1 MKTFQILT
9 RTSSKQMNES
19 FEKTFGSKLN
29 LEGFSLTQLEDARN
43 RLRTKISQVRAEA
56 NFNETI
62 ENEDVTKTQWMLDII
77 NKEISERTEQQV
89 DESDPAEMFK
99 GIDIGEA
106 SPGDD
111 DDMAKDTDYDDK
123 DSEYD
128 DEDGEPRGSYDSS
141 DDAEALAS
149 AGFGSD
155 EDYGHYGDDE
165 SFGIYDSYDFNTGQP
180 IGESMKKINESEL
193 NKASAVVSAKSMV
206 DKVSRWI
213 EELAGMEND
222 TLLTLGDS
230 IRDEMGQEQAKQF
243 LSTVAPSIQAALDTL
258 KTARETMA
266 SGVRGLTGE
275 EQSAEMIGAEP
286 EGGMGAEPAADSM
299 ADAGADSMNDA
310 DAANNA
316 ELDNFAAAEPAAGG
330 LEAAGR
336 EKRESINRQ
345 TRLMNIL
352 AG

>member
-1 MKTFQILT
+1 MKTFQFIT
-9 RTSSKQMNES
+9 RSTSKQMNES
-19 FEKTFGSKLN
+19 FERTFGTKLN
-29 LEGFSLTQLEDARN
+29 LETFTIPQLEDARN
-43 RLRTKISQVRAEA
+43 RLRTRISQVRADSS
-56 NFNETI
+56 FNETV
-62 ENEDVTKTQWMLDII
+62 ENEDITKTQWMLDII
-77 NKEISERTEQQV
+77 NKEISERMEQPTE
-89 DESDPAEMFK
+89 ESDPAEMFK

-106 SPGDD
+106 GPSDEDEEDPDDEPQYDD
-111 DDMAKDTDYDDK
+111 D
-123 DSEYD
+123 
-128 DEDGEPRGSYDSS
+128 EPRGSYDSS

-155 EDYGHYGDDE
+155 EDYGSYGDDE

-180 IGESMKKINESEL
+180 IGESMKKVNESEL

-275 EQSAEMIGAEP
+275 EQSAEMIGS
-286 EGGMGAEPAADSM
+286 EPAAGADADAEVDSM
-299 ADAGADSMNDA
+299 ADAGADSMNNV

-345 TRLMNIL
+345 ARLLNIL